1 MDMTSGALLPKIL
14 IFSGPLI
21 LTGILQ
27 LLYNAADVVVVGRFA
42 GATSLAAVGSTG
54 SLINLIINV
63 FMGLSVGTS
72 VMVARYYGAG
82 DVRMVQDTVHTSIL
96 VALLSGIVV
105 GIFGFVMAKP
115 ILRLMDS
122 PDDVIDLAALYV
134 RIYFVG
140 MPFNLLYNFGAG
152 ILRAVGDTKRPLY
165 YLTISGAANV
175 ILNLILVI
183 VFHMG
188 VAGVAIATVV
198 SQAISMVLVLLC
210 LIRTQGIIHLD
221 LKKLRIRKSPLLGIM
236 QVGLPAGLQG
246 SLFSISNV
254 LIQSSVNSFLST
266 AMAGNAAA
274 SNLEGFV
281 YTAMNSIYQA
291 DLTFASQNYG
301 AGKKDRVKSVLWN
314 CLGTV
319 VVIGLGLGLLFMA
332 FDRTL
337 LSVYNQDPAVI
348 DFGVLRMHII
358 LPTYFLCGM
367 MDVMVGQ
374 LRGIGYSI
382 MPMIVSLTGACL
394 FRIVWIMTIFSMPQ
408 FHTLQNPEKET
419 NFENC
424 VADVNIPVGEVFTSP
439 VLKGTNGILHV
450 SQVYLEGLNFKDLE
464 IRFKDGMIETASCAN
479 FETKEENDAYIRENI
494 LFHHESLPMGEFAI
508 GTNTTAYVMARKY
521 GIAQRLPILI
531 AEKTGPHFAVGDT
544 CYSWEEDNHVYNP
557 DGKEIIA
564 KENEVSAQRREDPL
578 KAYFNCHTDITIPYE
593 ELGLIEVLADN
604 GYRAE
609 IISGGRFVLPGT
621 EELNKPLES

>member
-210 LIRTQGIIHLD
+210 LIRTQGIIHLY

-337 LSVYNQDPAVI
+337 LSIYNQDPAVI

-408 FHTLQNPEKET
+408 FHTLQMLY
-419 NFENC
+419 
-424 VADVNIPVGEVFTSP
+424 ISYPVSW
-439 VLKGTNGILHV
+439 
-450 SQVYLEGLNFKDLE
+450 GL
-464 IRFKDGMIETASCAN
+464 T
-479 FETKEENDAYIRENI
+479 
-494 LFHHESLPMGEFAI
+494 FAI
-508 GTNTTAYVMARKY
+508 HMICYLTIARKKL
-521 GIAQRLPILI
+521 Q
-531 AEKTGPHFAVGDT
+531 
-544 CYSWEEDNHVYNP
+544 
-557 DGKEIIA
+557 DG
-564 KENEVSAQRREDPL
+564 RTTL
-578 KAYFNCHTDITIPYE
+578 
-593 ELGLIEVLADN
+593 
-604 GYRAE
+604 
-609 IISGGRFVLPGT
+609 
-621 EELNKPLES
+621 

>member
-115 ILRLMDS
+115 ILHLMDS

-221 LKKLRIRKSPLLGIM
+221 LKKLRIRKAPLLGIM

-301 AGKKDRVKSVLWN
+301 AGKKDRVKNVLWN

-337 LSVYNQDPAVI
+337 LSIYNQDPAVI

-408 FHTLQNPEKET
+408 FHTLQMLY
-419 NFENC
+419 
-424 VADVNIPVGEVFTSP
+424 ISYPVSW
-439 VLKGTNGILHV
+439 
-450 SQVYLEGLNFKDLE
+450 GL
-464 IRFKDGMIETASCAN
+464 T
-479 FETKEENDAYIRENI
+479 
-494 LFHHESLPMGEFAI
+494 FAI
-508 GTNTTAYVMARKY
+508 HMICYLTIARKKL
-521 GIAQRLPILI
+521 Q
-531 AEKTGPHFAVGDT
+531 
-544 CYSWEEDNHVYNP
+544 
-557 DGKEIIA
+557 DG
-564 KENEVSAQRREDPL
+564 RTTL
-578 KAYFNCHTDITIPYE
+578 
-593 ELGLIEVLADN
+593 
-604 GYRAE
+604 
-609 IISGGRFVLPGT
+609 
-621 EELNKPLES
+621 

>member
-1 MDMTSGALLPKIL
+1 MSRFDCERNVWFEKIDV
-14 IFSGPLI
+14 PE
-21 LTGILQ
+21 
-27 LLYNAADVVVVGRFA
+27 AADVYEQQR
-42 GATSLAAVGSTG
+42 
-54 SLINLIINV
+54 
-63 FMGLSVGTS
+63 
-72 VMVARYYGAG
+72 
-82 DVRMVQDTVHTSIL
+82 H
-96 VALLSGIVV
+96 
-105 GIFGFVMAKP
+105 
-115 ILRLMDS
+115 
-122 PDDVIDLAALYV
+122 
-134 RIYFVG
+134 
-140 MPFNLLYNFGAG
+140 FGAG

-408 FHTLQNPEKET
+408 FHTLQMLY
-419 NFENC
+419 
-424 VADVNIPVGEVFTSP
+424 ISYPVSW
-439 VLKGTNGILHV
+439 
-450 SQVYLEGLNFKDLE
+450 GL
-464 IRFKDGMIETASCAN
+464 T
-479 FETKEENDAYIRENI
+479 
-494 LFHHESLPMGEFAI
+494 FAI
-508 GTNTTAYVMARKY
+508 HMICYLTIARKKL
-521 GIAQRLPILI
+521 Q
-531 AEKTGPHFAVGDT
+531 
-544 CYSWEEDNHVYNP
+544 
-557 DGKEIIA
+557 DG
-564 KENEVSAQRREDPL
+564 RTTL
-578 KAYFNCHTDITIPYE
+578 
-593 ELGLIEVLADN
+593 
-604 GYRAE
+604 
-609 IISGGRFVLPGT
+609 
-621 EELNKPLES
+621 

>member
-122 PDDVIDLAALYV
+122 QDDVIDLAALYV

-221 LKKLRIRKSPLLGIM
+221 LKKLRIRKAPLLGIM

-337 LSVYNQDPAVI
+337 LSIYNQDPAVI

-408 FHTLQNPEKET
+408 FHTLQMLY
-419 NFENC
+419 
-424 VADVNIPVGEVFTSP
+424 ISYPVSW
-439 VLKGTNGILHV
+439 
-450 SQVYLEGLNFKDLE
+450 GL
-464 IRFKDGMIETASCAN
+464 T
-479 FETKEENDAYIRENI
+479 
-494 LFHHESLPMGEFAI
+494 FAI
-508 GTNTTAYVMARKY
+508 HMICYLTIARKKL
-521 GIAQRLPILI
+521 Q
-531 AEKTGPHFAVGDT
+531 
-544 CYSWEEDNHVYNP
+544 
-557 DGKEIIA
+557 DG
-564 KENEVSAQRREDPL
+564 RTTL
-578 KAYFNCHTDITIPYE
+578 
-593 ELGLIEVLADN
+593 
-604 GYRAE
+604 
-609 IISGGRFVLPGT
+609 
-621 EELNKPLES
+621 